1 MVFSSKCNL
10 FSSLAITEFYL
21 KQKKIV
27 VLLKAVR
34 VGFKCIYWLKQ
45 IFPYSCVFFEQILGG
60 WLAGRFGGK
69 WVFGIGSLAVAIA
82 ALLIPI
88 AARTNYVLVI
98 ILRVIQGLGQVS
110 LAMAIA
116 ALLIPIAARTNY
128 VLVIILRVIQGL
140 GQVSLAITIAAQ
152 LIPMAARKSFSF
164 SGSLSS
170 FYGSFKNRSYHNN
183 VHS

>member
-1 MVFSSKCNL
+1 M
-10 FSSLAITEFYL
+10 
-21 KQKKIV
+21 
-27 VLLKAVR
+27 
-34 VGFKCIYWLKQ
+34 
-45 IFPYSCVFFEQILGG
+45 
-60 WLAGRFGGK
+60 
-69 WVFGIGSLAVAIA
+69 AIA

-116 ALLIPIAARTNY
+116 ALLIPIAARINY

-152 LIPMAARKSFSF
+152 LIPMAARKSSSF
-164 SGSLSS
+164 SGSLSL
-170 FYGSFKNRSYHNN
+170 FLGSFKNCSYHNN

>member
-110 LAMAIA
+110 LA
-116 ALLIPIAARTNY
+116 
-128 VLVIILRVIQGL
+128 
-140 GQVSLAITIAAQ
+140 ITIAAQ